1 MSHTKAS
8 PFPHGVPP
16 PRDAV
21 VRRSVDGVYRE
32 SMPAEPGRDAEM
44 LQRLLL
50 TSHEPRRAS
59 ITATATAFMS
69 DWFVRLVEWFGRI
82 CSTCMAMIG
91 IKR

>member
-1 MSHTKAS
+1 MSHPKAS
-8 PFPHGVPP
+8 PFPNGVPP

-44 LQRLLL
+44 LQALLL
-50 TSHEPRRAS
+50 TPYKPPHAS
-59 ITATATAFMS
+59 TTATAFMA
-69 DWFVRLVEWFGRI
+69 DWLVRLVEWFGRI